1 MCPEKH
7 AMSQQRLQLI
17 TTEIAKLSIKQS
29 QAVQLRLLSNL
40 SFGEI
45 AKEMNCPY
53 NTAKANYRHGL
64 LNLREKLGERI
75 HQ

>member
-7 AMSQQRLQLI
+7 AMSQQRLAII
-17 TTEIAKLSIKQS
+17 TTEIGKLALKQA
-29 QAVQLRLLSNL
+29 QAVHLRLLNNM

-64 LNLREKLGERI
+64 LKLREKLDNSGI
-75 HQ
+75 V